1 MDLFGFLWRA
11 HQHGV
16 FIFGMLGKDGVEGVA
31 ADVAGCA
38 GAESQLLVGYIWGE
52 IGWSG
57 T

>member
-16 FIFGMLGKDGVEGVA
+16 FIFGVLGKDGVEGVA

-38 GAESQLLVGYIWGE
+38 GAESQVLVGYIWGE